1 MEQIM
6 KEYKIK
12 ITDEQGNTRILEILS
27 TDIEWSI
34 KQYQRNRDPFKW
46 EIYKEDEIEE
56 SNTLDV

>member
-1 MEQIM
+1 M

-27 TDIEWSI
+27 TDIEWSM
-34 KQYQRNRDPFKW
+34 KQYQRNREPFKW

-56 SNTLDV
+56 NNTLDV